1 MRMNGIGERLVPT
14 IERCIDKGLFM
25 TLFLLQAFGSFSG
38 ATYTCHSGS
47 NTLSKGFESLIDQF
61 DQ

>member
-25 TLFLLQAFGSFSG
+25 TLFLLQAF
-38 ATYTCHSGS
+38 AH
-47 NTLSKGFESLIDQF
+47 
-61 DQ
+61 